1 MFKNLFCALVRP
13 HLEYCSVLSTPRFL
27 KDKLSLEKVLRRA
40 TKLIPGMKALEYSHR
55 LKQIKIPSMKYRFE
69 RGEMIEVYKILHS
82 CYNIDK
88 TLLFPIVNNSV
99 TRGHNL
105 KISTVCNSN
114 VRKTFFTMR
123 VVNAWNSLPSDLVNS
138 PSIDTFKN
146 NLDIVWFEKMFI
158 HY

>member
-1 MFKNLFCALVRP
+1 
-13 HLEYCSVLSTPRFL
+13 
-27 KDKLSLEKVLRRA
+27 
-40 TKLIPGMKALEYSHR
+40 MKALEYSHR
-55 LKQIKIPSMKYRFE
+55 LKQIKMPSMKYRFE

-105 KISTVCNSN
+105 KISKSMCNSN

-138 PSIDTFKN
+138 PSINTFKN
-146 NLDIVWFEKMFI
+146 NLDIVWSEKMFI